1 MLFCDLSVI
10 HGLAERTLEA
20 LGMLEN
26 VLEKPYALGIIVAV
40 CKALVYGETEIDAV
54 AVFILA
60 VFVAIY
66 RTYGYAYLRW
76 PGVEVTDETGKLPP
90 YVSAVLSFVAHRIGS
105 PVKGS
110 RQLAAEGLN

>member
-26 VLEKPYALGIIVAV
+26 VLEKPYALGVIVAV
-40 CKALVYGETEIDAV
+40 CKALVDGETEIDAV

-60 VFVAIY
+60 VFIAEDALLHFADNDEKGGRAPVGEVVVAASELY
-66 RTYGYAYLRW
+66 
-76 PGVEVTDETGKLPP
+76 
-90 YVSAVLSFVAHRIGS
+90 
-105 PVKGS
+105 
-110 RQLAAEGLN
+110 

>member
-40 CKALVYGETEIDAV
+40 CKALVDRKTEIDAV
-54 AVFILA
+54 AVFILT
-60 VFVAIY
+60 VFVAEDALLHFADNDEKGG
-66 RTYGYAYLRW
+66 RAPVG
-76 PGVEVTDETGKLPP
+76 EV
-90 YVSAVLSFVAHRIGS
+90 VVAAS
-105 PVKGS
+105 E
-110 RQLAAEGLN
+110 LY